1 MTYVVTEHAR
11 LEMSRRGITEAQ
23 VDGVL
28 HSPEQSWEVRPGRL
42 VLQSRLTSEAS
53 SKVFLL
59 RLFLDVD
66 REPPEIVTVYRTSKV
81 SKYWR

>member
-1 MTYVVTEHAR
+1 MTYIVTEHAR

-23 VDGVL
+23 VDAVL
-28 HSPEQSWEVRPGRL
+28 RHPEQSWEVRPGRL

-53 SKVFLL
+53 SKIYLL

-66 REPPEIVTVYRTSKV
+66 REPPEVVTVYRTSKV